1 MNDTRDFF
9 SNGYVLKK
17 NLIEPSELSKIENDC
32 VNLINKKYQTDFQYL
47 DSDQFTDF
55 ICKNRDAERYL
66 YEEIRKEKSLYRVAA
81 SKNITDIV
89 STILDS
95 KNITLLEKIP
105 FRIDCP
111 LVMRELA
118 VWHQDIFY
126 VKGCPDTIT
135 VWIPLFDVSFKE
147 GCLMIMPKSHLN
159 GPIEHNMNILKKKYY
174 PESIFDNEVRYVEMK
189 RGDALFFHSQLLHSS
204 GNNIS
209 DRIRYSIQARYIRS
223 SAKSDPAM
231 GKRLD
236 IL

>member
-1 MNDTRDFF
+1 MNNTEDFF

-17 NLIEPSELSKIENDC
+17 NLIESSELSEIENDC
-32 VNLINKKYQTDFQYL
+32 LNIVNKKYRTEFQCL
-47 DSDQFTDF
+47 DSRQFTDF
-55 ICKNRDAERYL
+55 ICGNREAERYL
-66 YEEIRKEKSLYRVAA
+66 YEEMRKEKSLYKVATL
-81 SKNITDIV
+81 KKITDIV
-89 STILDS
+89 STILGS

-111 LVMRELA
+111 MVMRELA

-147 GCLMIMPKSHLN
+147 GCLMIMPKSHTE
-159 GPIEHNMNILKKKYY
+159 GIIEHNINILEKKFY
-174 PESIFDNEVRYVEMK
+174 PESIFGNEVRYVEMK

-209 DRIRYSIQARYIRS
+209 DRIRYSIQARYIRA

>member
-1 MNDTRDFF
+1 
-9 SNGYVLKK
+9 
-17 NLIEPSELSKIENDC
+17 
-32 VNLINKKYQTDFQYL
+32 
-47 DSDQFTDF
+47 
-55 ICKNRDAERYL
+55 
-66 YEEIRKEKSLYRVAA
+66 
-81 SKNITDIV
+81 
-89 STILDS
+89 
-95 KNITLLEKIP
+95 
-105 FRIDCP
+105 
-111 LVMRELA
+111 
-118 VWHQDIFY
+118 
-126 VKGCPDTIT
+126 
-135 VWIPLFDVSFKE
+135 
-147 GCLMIMPKSHLN
+147 MIMPKSHLN